1 MDRRSDDRGP
11 LRAGIFFPDASGGS
25 GDSPARDG
33 HLGGLRDGA
42 DRTRVCGACTG
53 AKRRVYST
61 GRAFSAGRG
70 AIGKDVERSEL
81 LATIADEETSRQ
93 LKQART
99 DLQAAVDRAAAP
111 LPSSELLR
119 AAEDNLQRLE
129 KVVSSGNVP
138 AVEYQKAK
146 SEVNRLR
153 GAVETERI
161 ERDRNLK
168 SLEETAKK
176 LEAEMKN
183 AEVRSPIDGILTNV
197 QTIDGELVSDGNELF
212 TVSSR
217 KTYVRGEVNE
227 EDVGEVKPG
236 MKAKVQLYAYRTR
249 TFTGRVTSIQPA
261 ADPTTQR
268 YTVVLEMENPPDNMM
283 VGMTGEMNIITGV
296 HENALVR
303 ADARAACRSS
313 AGGKWGNCAATN
325 RQRRISHTRF
335 FGGAQWSGRRRSC
348 NRFRSGQVS
357 FRPAGA
363 PADDQRAVSTESAV
377 TPPLYIALRF
387 LTHRKR
393 ALLLSLSGV
402 VFGVAI
408 FICTQAQ
415 TQGFSRYFI
424 ESNIGSNGALVV
436 RSRFRPR
443 YEPLM
448 VAAKNSK
455 PSTGRRLYF
464 EGITN
469 PNEIMRVSRQFPDVV
484 SCSPV
489 LRGTVSARAGFENAT
504 VDLYGIDPAL
514 HARTTDILHQLIDGR
529 FDDFR
534 NNTSAIIIGSRLA
547 ELLQTSVG
555 DTVQLLAPNGEYW
568 RFNVAAIAR
577 AGIGSIDSTRIYS
590 HAKVRTGVAATAFRS
605 VHDHL

>member
-1 MDRRSDDRGP
+1 M
-11 LRAGIFFPDASGGS
+11 
-25 GDSPARDG
+25 
-33 HLGGLRDGA
+33 
-42 DRTRVCGACTG
+42 
-53 AKRRVYST
+53 
-61 GRAFSAGRG
+61 
-70 AIGKDVERSEL
+70 
-81 LATIADEETSRQ
+81 
-93 LKQART
+93 
-99 DLQAAVDRAAAP
+99 
-111 LPSSELLR
+111 
-119 AAEDNLQRLE
+119 
-129 KVVSSGNVP
+129 
-138 AVEYQKAK
+138 
-146 SEVNRLR
+146 
-153 GAVETERI
+153 
-161 ERDRNLK
+161 
-168 SLEETAKK
+168 
-176 LEAEMKN
+176 
-183 AEVRSPIDGILTNV
+183 
-197 QTIDGELVSDGNELF
+197 
-212 TVSSR
+212 
-217 KTYVRGEVNE
+217 
-227 EDVGEVKPG
+227 
-236 MKAKVQLYAYRTR
+236 
-249 TFTGRVTSIQPA
+249 
-261 ADPTTQR
+261 
-268 YTVVLEMENPPDNMM
+268 
-283 VGMTGEMNIITGV
+283 
-296 HENALVR
+296 
-303 ADARAACRSS
+303 
-313 AGGKWGNCAATN
+313 
-325 RQRRISHTRF
+325 
-335 FGGAQWSGRRRSC
+335 
-348 NRFRSGQVS
+348 
-357 FRPAGA
+357 
-363 PADDQRAVSTESAV
+363 

-415 TQGFSRYFI
+415 TQGLSRYFI

-455 PSTGRRLYF
+455 ASTGRRLYF

-469 PNEIMRVSRQFPDVV
+469 PNEIMRVSRQFPDVI

-514 HARTTDILHQLIDGR
+514 HARTTDILRQLIDGR

-590 HAKVRTGVAATAFRS
+590 HAKVAQALLQQPSGASMIIYKLRDRNRAPVLAGRFEALFQHDALSWQEREESTLQLFLTLRMSVAITVSLIILLAGFGIFNVLTMSVLAKIKEIAILRSMGYRRRDISAIFLWQGALIAAAGSVLGCVLGALMTWGVSHIPIRLRGLLYTNYFLVTWDWRHYAFATLLALLAVFIASYVPARRAAELAPVVTIRGS
-605 VHDHL
+605 R